1 MTAQIP
7 DILHHRGA
15 ALDLCHDVLRGY
27 LGRLRK
33 DRRPALYKASTAC
46 HRGYVATWEIRD
58 ETLYLTAIDAVV
70 RTERGVASITLAEAF
85 PWAGETIAATWFSGE
100 VRCPE
105 GRLRRY
111 VHHAFASEY
120 ERERILYF
128 ENGRLLS
135 EHLILNPPLPI
146 IYRIAPDGTR
156 TCVEGFGY
164 FAEDLPDPLAGQDL
178 RDAHLVW
185 GKVPDWEDDE
195 EGYCIGGYLAE
206 LPPHP
211 QPDGG
216 AP

>member
-7 DILHHRGA
+7 DILNHRGTT
-15 ALDLCHDVLRGY
+15 LDLCHDVLRSY

-33 DRRPALYKASTAC
+33 DRRPAFYAASTAC
-46 HRGYVATWEIRD
+46 WRGYVATWEIRD
-58 ETLYLTAIDAVV
+58 
-70 RTERGVASITLAEAF
+70 GVLHLVGLDGTVATPQGFAPITLAEAF
-85 PWAGETIAATWFSGE
+85 PWAGETIAATWYSGE

-105 GRLRRY
+105 GRLRCY

-120 ERERILYF
+120 ERERVLYF

-135 EHLILNPPLPI
+135 EHLVVNPPLPI

-164 FAEDLPDPLAGQDL
+164 FAEDLPDPLEGRDL

-185 GKVPDWEDDE
+185 GKVPDDDDDE
-195 EGYCIGGYLAE
+195 EGYCIGGYLT
-206 LPPHP
+206 LPPPDP

-216 AP
+216 TP